1 MQVLLATRNARKGRE
16 MARLLGSLPDGAAV
30 KTLVDFPEC
39 PAVEE
44 DGATFRENALIKA
57 RAAVRHA
64 GQGWVAV
71 ADDSG
76 LSVACLGGE
85 PGVRSAR
92 YCGRHGDD
100 PANNRLL
107 LANLAGVPEFLRGA
121 RFVTAVAVVA
131 ADGRE
136 HVAEGECHGV
146 IGYRP
151 RGEGGF
157 GYDSVFVRPELGKT
171 FAEVAAD
178 VKDRLSHRGRAF
190 PKVRRVL
197 LEMLDMPDMPETP
210 EMPGTPDISG
220 ARGRRR
226 RPDLTSA

>member
-1 MQVLLATRNARKGRE
+1 M
-16 MARLLGSLPDGAAV
+16 
-30 KTLVDFPEC
+30 
-39 PAVEE
+39 EE

-85 PGVRSAR
+85 PGGS
-92 YCGRHGDD
+92 GRPGIAAVTATTRRTTASW
-100 PANNRLL
+100 PV
-107 LANLAGVPEFLRGA
+107 NLAGAPEFLRGA

-197 LEMLDMPDMPETP
+197 LEMLEMPDMPETP